1 VIPLRRL
8 SDPATRAASRDALG
22 ARLLE
27 HVRTPLFRTGYALML
42 SNIMTSGLGLVYWIL
57 AARLY
62 APQFVGLAS
71 ALISTMV
78 FLSGVSQLNI
88 RSALNRFIP
97 VAGPDKGRVIA
108 IGYLITLPAAVVVIS
123 GYLLATGSAPSDV
136 TRALTSD
143 AVLLAWFALSTA
155 TWGILNIQDGVLT
168 GLRRAWYV
176 PVENTLYSIAKM
188 ILLVAF
194 AAPFATYGIFV
205 SWTIPALAT
214 VFVVTLLIFGKL
226 VRPERGVTQP
236 PRQFTAQTVA
246 RYVAGDYGGALFV
259 LAYTSL
265 LPVLVINAVGA
276 TQAAYF
282 YIVWTM
288 ATSLNLLPL
297 SLAISHTVE
306 TVADGSDPL
315 VRARQVLVHMSRTL
329 LPIVVAVVVL
339 APFIL
344 SLFGPGYAAAG
355 SDLLRLLA
363 IGVVPYAINVVYFSL
378 SRIRTR
384 MRGVLVSQAVLA
396 CSTIGLT
403 IAFIGPFGL
412 AGVGYAWL
420 ISQSSVAIVVLA
432 TVLRPAFRRTLAL

>member
-1 VIPLRRL
+1 
-8 SDPATRAASRDALG
+8 
-22 ARLLE
+22 
-27 HVRTPLFRTGYALML
+27 ML
-42 SNIMTSGLGLVYWIL
+42 SNVMTSGLGLVYWIL

-71 ALISTMV
+71 ALISTMM
-78 FLSGVSQLNI
+78 FLSGVAQLNL
-88 RSALNRFIP
+88 RSALNRFVP
-97 VAGPDKGRVIA
+97 VAGIDRARVIA
-108 IGYLITLPAAVVVIS
+108 TGYLITLPTALVVVA
-123 GYLLATGSAPSDV
+123 GYLLATGSTPSDV

-143 AVLLAWFALSTA
+143 AVLLVWFAFSTA

-188 ILLVAF
+188 VLLVAF

-205 SWTIPALAT
+205 SWTLPAIAT
-214 VFVVTLLIFGKL
+214 VFIVTVLIFGKL
-226 VRPERGVTQP
+226 VHTDRGVKSR
-236 PRQFTAQTVA
+236 PRQFTAKTVA
-246 RYVAGDYGGALFV
+246 KYVVGDYGGALFV

-288 ATSLNLLPL
+288 ASSLNLLPL
-297 SLAISHTVE
+297 SLSISHTVE
-306 TVADGSDPL
+306 TVADGSDPME
-315 VRARQVLVHMSRTL
+315 RARQVLVHMARTL
-329 LPIVVAVVVL
+329 VPIVIAVALL

-344 SLFGPGYAAAG
+344 SLFGPGYATAG

-363 IGVVPYAINVVYFSL
+363 VGVLPYAINVVYFSL

-384 MRGVLVSQAVLA
+384 MRGVLISQAVLA
-396 CSTIGLT
+396 VSTIGLT

-420 ISQSSVAIVVLA
+420 ISQGSVAIVVLA
-432 TVLRPAFRRTLAL
+432 TVLRPAFRRTRAL